1 VRAIDAVNTH
11 RRAVN
16 PHAAYGYVY
25 TLDVLPVLAPLIKN
39 PDDALAKGVRVLVAA
54 DFACALA
61 SKDEA
66 TGSHDH
72 YGDAMTLLAAAPS
85 VTAAP
90 PPPVDPLTNAPVS
103 SRSICAR
110 VFPDGKASTS
120 DHARAKIRRAS
131 EGLQLCR
138 ELGLGGD
145 AAAAAAGGG
154 AFWTPSRAAAAV
166 GEDLRDRFWKWVTCQ
181 IVAEENVE
189 AAREDVL
196 EVHARRREKAKSR
209 KEASRMEK
217 TSRETPAAAGTGP
230 RAAASGAAAAADAA
244 EALPAARRHH
254 GDAASPGAEEIAEE
268 RLAAPPLALPWR
280 DDAARP
286 FLASQPWS
294 GVVSQFALP
303 GGSARRVGAV
313 EHAGLSFEDALRAAA
328 KARGAELRGTET
340 AAAAAAGAVPLDDD
354 RRRFIAAE
362 LDFADAT
369 SRANAAD
376 VAIRSIAR
384 AAFQRI
390 AKALHVDKQ
399 RGAADADDTDVSVA
413 RAKHARDVLYDPLKR
428 RKYLVLCDDAKWK
441 ADERARETR
450 AADAAARRAAR
461 GGDGEVDAAGMEREE
476 RQFSDFRARAEDER
490 RRELENQERMK
501 QRSASLYES
510 KRATER
516 REATGRGVRA
526 EERGGKVA
534 AQFAKNAE
542 KLRAVKAARDVEE
555 DGSGRAARAHRLHGN
570 KPNPCRTPVLELVGD
585 AFHRVADGGTKK
597 FLKVRVHFFISAGAH
612 AGAPD
617 AFEVE
622 ACRGGGGGGG
632 GGDAFARVGRFPGV
646 RNERTFEVEPASHG
660 VVELREGRHAI
671 RVRAV
676 NGAGVGEWSM
686 RSETTLGSGGGDDDD
701 NDDAAAAA
709 AARPVDPVAAL
720 ARIERE
726 YADAIDRRVRPVNDL
741 AAFVNNITSKG
752 WRPTDE
758 GWANASTG
766 ATVAASELAA
776 RMKYCHVYTSKTLA
790 AAVKRLS
797 GDLARY
803 VMSEHALGAHDG
815 RARKNGLDAD
825 AAQTERRALLKK
837 AMDAERAMRSSVE
850 RDAKGHLVNAATL
863 TRAETLELEALDRAE
878 LARARRGK
886 IAPYESQMGAWLEAS
901 RVVAAAADAEAD
913 RVPWPAR
920 GPGGGGGAGGGGGG
934 GLVSKIVRV
943 MTGASVDVS
952 SSESGVVWGLPCL
965 VADALFS
972 ASAKCSA
979 DAHAAAAAFERSAT
993 HTNGHSLY
1001 ANLERA
1007 ARE

>member
-1 VRAIDAVNTH
+1 MRAIDAVNTH

-196 EVHARRREKAKSR
+196 EVHARRLEKAKKSR

-384 AAFQRI
+384 AAFQKI

-450 AADAAARRAAR
+450 AADAAARAGPRAAATARSTPR
-461 GGDGEVDAAGMEREE
+461 GWNAR
-476 RQFSDFRARAEDER
+476 SDSFPISARA
-490 RRELENQERMK
+490 
-501 QRSASLYES
+501 
-510 KRATER
+510 
-516 REATGRGVRA
+516 
-526 EERGGKVA
+526 
-534 AQFAKNAE
+534 
-542 KLRAVKAARDVEE
+542 
-555 DGSGRAARAHRLHGN
+555 
-570 KPNPCRTPVLELVGD
+570 PRT
-585 AFHRVADGGTKK
+585 
-597 FLKVRVHFFISAGAH
+597 S
-612 AGAPD
+612 
-617 AFEVE
+617 
-622 ACRGGGGGGG
+622 
-632 GGDAFARVGRFPGV
+632 
-646 RNERTFEVEPASHG
+646 
-660 VVELREGRHAI
+660 
-671 RVRAV
+671 
-676 NGAGVGEWSM
+676 
-686 RSETTLGSGGGDDDD
+686 
-701 NDDAAAAA
+701 
-709 AARPVDPVAAL
+709 
-720 ARIERE
+720 
-726 YADAIDRRVRPVNDL
+726 
-741 AAFVNNITSKG
+741 
-752 WRPTDE
+752 
-758 GWANASTG
+758 
-766 ATVAASELAA
+766 VAAS
-776 RMKYCHVYTSKTLA
+776 SKT
-790 AAVKRLS
+790 K
-797 GDLARY
+797 
-803 VMSEHALGAHDG
+803 
-815 RARKNGLDAD
+815 
-825 AAQTERRALLKK
+825 
-837 AMDAERAMRSSVE
+837 
-850 RDAKGHLVNAATL
+850 
-863 TRAETLELEALDRAE
+863 
-878 LARARRGK
+878 
-886 IAPYESQMGAWLEAS
+886 
-901 RVVAAAADAEAD
+901 
-913 RVPWPAR
+913 
-920 GPGGGGGAGGGGGG
+920 
-934 GLVSKIVRV
+934 
-943 MTGASVDVS
+943 
-952 SSESGVVWGLPCL
+952 
-965 VADALFS
+965 S
-972 ASAKCSA
+972 A
-979 DAHAAAAAFERSAT
+979 
-993 HTNGHSLY
+993 
-1001 ANLERA
+1001 
-1007 ARE
+1007 